1 MAVTEGRDHWPS
13 INVQSA
19 QIDLF
24 WFRILAFLQ
33 CSIFC
38 LYIYVLPA
46 EMGSQICP
54 KQAVR
59 AKFDEEESDK
69 LEVEK
74 PNAFFTQ
81 SEDAN
86 C

>member
-1 MAVTEGRDHWPS
+1 MLGSARPF

-24 WFRILAFLQ
+24 WFRILVFLQ
-33 CSIFC
+33 CSVFC

-46 EMGSQICP
+46 EMGSQIRP

-59 AKFDEEESDK
+59 ATFEEEESDQPEAEK
-69 LEVEK
+69 L
-74 PNAFFTQ
+74 NTFFTR
-81 SEDAN
+81 SEEAN